1 MTRRPAL
8 KGDTAVRI
16 GERAVELVGS
26 KTMEP
31 CDKIA

>member
-1 MTRRPAL
+1 MTPLPAL
-8 KGDTAVRI
+8 KDDAAVEI
-16 GERAVELVGS
+16 GERVVELVGT